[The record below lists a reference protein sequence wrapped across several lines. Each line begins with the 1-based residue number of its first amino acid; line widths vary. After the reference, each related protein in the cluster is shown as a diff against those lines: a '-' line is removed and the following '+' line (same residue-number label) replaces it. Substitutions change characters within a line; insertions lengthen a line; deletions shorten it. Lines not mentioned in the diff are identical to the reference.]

1 MMNDEDDLDEEK
13 EDEEDQ
19 ALESRGLEYE
29 IKCC

>member
-1 MMNDEDDLDEEK
+1 LDEEK

-29 IKCC
+29 IKCCWEGRKER